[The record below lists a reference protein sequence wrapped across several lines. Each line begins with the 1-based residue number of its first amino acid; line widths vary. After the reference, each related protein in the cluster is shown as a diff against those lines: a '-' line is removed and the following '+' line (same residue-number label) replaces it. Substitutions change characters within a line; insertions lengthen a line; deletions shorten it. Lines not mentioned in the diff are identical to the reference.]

1 MQNQEP
7 IKKGYAILTQK
18 QYILRQKSSI
28 MEFLITEDGSQTI
41 MDQKSGEHLHTKSGA
56 YEEALEKHVKPL
68 KIEDGMSILD
78 YCFGIGYN
86 SFVAMSLH
94 KDLTIEAIEYNADYI
109 KVIPTLTCPQ
119 IQYLLDQSKQLQI
132 KPELTDKNNNHLKVH
147 IDTIEN
153 ILPTLKD
160 NSFDRV
166 FFDPFSPKTQP
177 ELWSEELFKHIFRVL
192 KPGGMLSTYSCARM
206 ARDNMK
212 AAGLIVTDGPIIGRR
227 SPSTIA
233 IKPIA

>member
-1 MQNQEP
+1 
-7 IKKGYAILTQK
+7 
-18 QYILRQKSSI
+18 

-41 MDQKSGEHLHTKSGA
+41 LDEKSGEHLHTKSGA

-68 KIEDGMSILD
+68 KIEDGMAILD

-86 SFVAMSLH
+86 SYVAMSLH
-94 KDLTIEAIEYNADYI
+94 KNLKIEAIEYNAEYI
-109 KVIPTLTCPQ
+109 KVIPTLKCPQ
-119 IQYLLDQSKQLQI
+119 IQELLEQSK
-132 KPELTDKNNNHLKVH
+132 ELIEKNEMTDKNNNHLKLH
-147 IDTIEN
+147 IATIQN
-153 ILPTLKD
+153 IMPTLKD

-177 ELWSEELFKHIFRVL
+177 DLWTEELFKEVFRVL

-212 AAGLIVTDGPIIGRR
+212 AAGLQVTDGPIIGRR

-233 IKPIA
+233 IKPTV